1 MKAAAQS
8 RERGLGEEEE
18 EEEDKEEEEEED
30 RTGTARS
37 TNSHDASWR
46 RAPPDNRGLAFNE
59 EQKVHALVQQLREE
73 VHDFDGACDWLLQV
87 TVKQHDGKYE
97 EEGER
102 IDAFKVQTGKNYR
115 LYTVDA
121 GQQLRVYLRNLSLVK
136 TISFTPVYVNE
147 EGTEETQ
154 EEQKLKSF
162 EGQELPFPL
171 KKENGDRED
180 SWILKDERGTTLLG
194 LRFQL

>member
-1 MKAAAQS
+1 LSGPALSDKAAKIRKMLLEDGSAVTRKGAS
-8 RERGLGEEEE
+8 RTRGGQE
-18 EEEDKEEEEEED
+18 
-30 RTGTARS
+30 
-37 TNSHDASWR
+37 
-46 RAPPDNRGLAFNE
+46 PPDKRRLAVNE
-59 EQKVHALVQQLREE
+59 EHKVHALVQQLREE

-87 TVKQHDGKYE
+87 TVKQHDSKYDEDGK
-97 EEGER
+97 R
-102 IDAFKVQTGKNYR
+102 IDASKVQTAKNFR

-121 GQQLRVYLRNLSLVK
+121 GQELRVYLRNLSLFK

-154 EEQKLKSF
+154 EEQNLKSF
-162 EGQELPFPL
+162 EEQELPFPL